1 MIPRTLAPGVFMDF
15 SLSKEQKDIQNAAR
29 EFAQGEFDP
38 DLALGLEREGQYP
51 FEIRKRAC
59 DLGFIGMHFPER
71 YGGQELGLLENV
83 LVVEEFCRKHS
94 GIGMA
99 LSLSGFGSEMILR
112 FGSGDQRE
120 RYLPS
125 ITRGEGTSS
134 VAYLEGDQGND
145 LASFKTTATR
155 RGDGYILSGNKSFV
169 VNATLPGPV
178 IILCQLA
185 NNTRPGEKVALIVE
199 KDIHGFTSSP
209 MGGRV
214 GMRMVP
220 MANLSFN
227 NLEVSRRS
235 LLGDE
240 GQGEFQ
246 LMNFLNE
253 ISIEA
258 AAIGTGIAQGA
269 FDLALA
275 YAKQREQFGQK
286 IGSFEAIR
294 DKLADMA
301 TRIEIARLLTY
312 RAAWSFDR
320 NDGAS
325 KVNYMAKMVSEETAL
340 EVARDSLHIFG
351 GYGYM
356 VENRIEQFYRD
367 ASMVDIIGMP
377 GEMDKS
383 LIADQVIGKI

>member
-1 MIPRTLAPGVFMDF
+1 MDF
-15 SLSKEQKDIQNAAR
+15 GLSKEQKDIQKAAR

-38 DLALGLEREGQYP
+38 DVALELEKEGQYP
-51 FEIRKRAC
+51 FEIWKRAC
-59 DLGFIGMHFPER
+59 KLGFIGMHFPER

-83 LVVEEFCRKHS
+83 LVVEEFCRQHS

-99 LSLSGFGSEMILR
+99 LGLSGFGSEMILR
-112 FGSGDQRE
+112 FGSDDQRE
-120 RYLPS
+120 RYLPP
-125 ITRGEGTSS
+125 ITRGEGASS
-134 VAYLEGDQGND
+134 LAYLEKGQGND
-145 LASFKTTATR
+145 LTSFKTTATR
-155 RGDGYILSGNKSFV
+155 KDNGYLINGGKSFV
-169 VNATLPGPV
+169 VNSTLPGPMIV
-178 IILCQLA
+178 LCQLA

-199 KDIHGFTSSP
+199 KGTDGCISSQ

-220 MANLSFN
+220 MANLTFD
-227 NLEVSRRS
+227 NLEVSHRS
-235 LLGDE
+235 LIGDE
-240 GQGEFQ
+240 GQGESQ
-246 LMNFLNE
+246 LMDFLNE

-269 FDLALA
+269 FDLALT
-275 YAKQREQFGQK
+275 YARQREQFGQK

-301 TRIEIARLLTY
+301 TRIEIARLLTH

-320 NDGAS
+320 NDGGP
-325 KVNYMAKMVSEETAL
+325 KVDYMAKMVSAETAL

-356 VENRIEQFYRD
+356 VENQIEQFYRD

-377 GEMDKS
+377 GETDKS
-383 LIADQVIGKI
+383 LLADQIIGKI